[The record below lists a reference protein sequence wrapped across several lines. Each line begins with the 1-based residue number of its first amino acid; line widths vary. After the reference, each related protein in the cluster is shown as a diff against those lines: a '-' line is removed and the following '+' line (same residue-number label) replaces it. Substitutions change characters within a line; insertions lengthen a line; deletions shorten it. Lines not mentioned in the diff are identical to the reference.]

1 MDLNQR
7 NRLEES
13 IHYYQKVLINEPEHA
28 TAHYNIGVTLKE
40 LGAFE
45 QAITAYRHQLE
56 IDPQHEKSWNNIGTT
71 LTRLGAYTEAKHAFT
86 KALEIDP
93 IYLYALTNAA
103 ELALIEHDRLLC
115 AHYIDEILILV
126 GDQAEEFSVMSFFIW
141 LSAVDEGYQSVLT
154 AIEKRESKKPFNWG
168 FETLTPVV
176 SRLRKSQQK
185 IAESFMSYFSNQ
197 LSFAGLEERLRN
209 D

>member
-13 IHYYQKVLINEPEHA
+13 IRYYQKVLIDEPEHP
-28 TAHYNIGVTLKE
+28 TANYNIGVTLKE
-40 LGAFE
+40 LGEFE
-45 QAITAYRHQLE
+45 QAITAYKHQLD
-56 IDPQHEKSWNNIGTT
+56 IDPKHEKSWNNIGTT
-71 LTRLGAYTEAKHAFT
+71 LSRLGAYRDAKNAFT

-93 IYLYALTNAA
+93 VYLYALTNVA
-103 ELALIEHDRLLC
+103 ELALIEHDRALC
-115 AHYIDEILILV
+115 SRYIDEVLKLV
-126 GDQAEEFSVMSFFIW
+126 GDQADEFVVMSFFLW
-141 LSAVDEGYQSVLT
+141 LVSIDEGYQSVLS
-154 AIEKRESKKPFNWG
+154 AIKKRESKQPFNWC
-168 FETLTPVV
+168 FETLVPVI

-185 IAESFMSYFSNQ
+185 IAESFISYFNNQ